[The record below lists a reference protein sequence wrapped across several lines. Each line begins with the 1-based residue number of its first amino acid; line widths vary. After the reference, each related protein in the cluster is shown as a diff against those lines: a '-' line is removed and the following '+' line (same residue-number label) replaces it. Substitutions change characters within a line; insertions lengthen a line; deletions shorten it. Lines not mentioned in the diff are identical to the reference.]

1 MMIAQQMNLSWIL
14 SVSMHLSY
22 GFVLV
27 PMATRSSTAICGTHK
42 PGFENDDKD
51 SFFAKLEEQLHEDT
65 PEARMSLF
73 NKRFSNIKLDRT
85 EVGPSIVVPDQRG
98 LFASCDCSK
107 GDLLTCYPGD
117 LLVVIPD
124 EGDYELL
131 TGEHVENKEFED
143 DEYDL
148 SDELMGYLLHA
159 TDEFGVLGLPWLDD
173 EPAYLGHFA
182 NDGAVMP
189 TQAKDVDTY
198 ISESL
203 AKANAKNEMISCHMV
218 TIATRDISKG
228 EEVLTS
234 YGPDYWMDH
243 SDFE

>member
-1 MMIAQQMNLSWIL
+1 MMTAQMNLLWAL
-14 SVSMHLSY
+14 SVSIHLSH

-27 PMATRSSTAICGTHK
+27 PVTTRSTTAICGTQK
-42 PGFENDDKD
+42 PGFENDDWD
-51 SFFAKLEEQLHEDT
+51 SFFVKLEDRLQEDT
-65 PEARMSLF
+65 PEARMLLF
-73 NKRFSNIKLDRT
+73 NRRFSDFKLDRT
-85 EVGPSIVVPDQRG
+85 EVGPSIVVDGQRG

-143 DEYDL
+143 EEYDL

-159 TDEFGVLGLPWLDD
+159 TDDYGVLGLPWLDD
-173 EPAYLGHFA
+173 DSAYLGHFA
-182 NDGAVMP
+182 NDGAEMP
-189 TQAKDVDTY
+189 TQANDVGAY
-198 ISESL
+198 ISDSL

-228 EEVLTS
+228 EEILTS
-234 YGPDYWMDH
+234 YGPDYWMEH
-243 SDFE
+243 SNFE